1 MVKQS
6 TGEFDG
12 KVVVIT
18 GGARNIGR
26 ALAIEM
32 AAAGAAVC
40 VNSRGSAAEL
50 DEIVATITAAGGRA
64 MRQVA
69 DITDP
74 AAVQAMIK
82 AVVDTFGR
90 IDILVNGA
98 VVHVVKPFI
107 DITPEEWR
115 KTVAVVLDGA
125 FYCTQ
130 ACLPE
135 IIKAGGGS
143 IINMGGAAGHLPLW
157 RRAPTAA
164 AKAGL
169 AGLTRALADEFAPHN
184 INVNCVA
191 PGPVNTV
198 RSTPLTFDMKQIP
211 LGRFAEITEVTA
223 MIRLLCGAQ
232 GRYITGQTIHVNGGF
247 FMNN

>member
-1 MVKQS
+1 MKNE
-6 TGEFDG
+6 EFAG
-12 KVVVIT
+12 KVAVIT

-26 ALAIEM
+26 ALALDL

-40 VNSRGSAAEL
+40 VNSRASQQEL
-50 DEIVATITAAGGRA
+50 DSLVGEIRAAGGRA
-64 MRQVA
+64 IRHVG

-74 AAVQAMIK
+74 QAVRAM
-82 AVVDTFGR
+82 VDATVEAFGR

-98 VVHVVKPFI
+98 VVHVVKPFL
-107 DITPEEWR
+107 DITPAEWR
-115 KTVAVVLDGA
+115 KTLDIVLDGA
-125 FYCTQ
+125 FHCAQ
-130 ACLPE
+130 ACLPHMLA
-135 IIKAGGGS
+135 AGGGS
-143 IINMGGAAGHLPLW
+143 IVNMGGAAGHLPLW

-169 AGLTRALADEFAPHN
+169 AGFTRALAQEFAAQN

-191 PGPVNTV
+191 PGPVDTH

-211 LGRFAEITEVTA
+211 FGRFAAIDEVNA
-223 MIRLLCGAQ
+223 MVKLLCSKE

-247 FMNN
+247 YMNN